1 MKNIDNNKEISTVTA
16 IVENELSCKVLNCS
30 KTGAGANGNVY
41 KITIDIPPYT
51 VAVKSAK
58 NGSLLIKEKA
68 YTDFILSKTDIP
80 MPRTLFLKINS
91 DENERSYM
99 CMEFLDGVNAN
110 DPKLLLRGIKAKAQL
125 RDSVIENLEKL
136 QSVKGD
142 KYGSFDSLEYDD
154 WHDYYRPFSEKVIL
168 FAEDEAKKGN
178 IIPYVAGVMRKAFD
192 NYDKVFSEPIS
203 KPTLT
208 HGDFWLPNILVDRKS
223 LRVTGVLD
231 PFNVMWAD
239 SHYELFA
246 LIAGRENKYKIYD
259 TYKKLHNI
267 SDKCDLKLEYYA
279 LFSEMYWYSITHHKF
294 DDFLKLKARLLNKQL
309 RRFNII

>member
-1 MKNIDNNKEISTVTA
+1 MKIDDNTEIYTVTA
-16 IVENELSCKVLNCS
+16 IVESEINCKALNCY
-30 KTGAGANGNVY
+30 KTGAGANGSVY
-41 KITIDIPPYT
+41 KIAIDIPPYT

-58 NGSLLIKEKA
+58 NGSMLIKEKE
-68 YTDFILSKTDIP
+68 YTEFILSKADIP
-80 MPRTLFLKINS
+80 MPRTLFMKINS
-91 DENERSYM
+91 DEDQKSYM
-99 CMEFLDGVNAN
+99 GMEFLDGVNAN
-110 DPKLLLRGIKAKAQL
+110 EQKLLLRGRRAKARL

-142 KYGSFDSLEYDD
+142 KYGSFDSPEYNN

-168 FAEDEAKKGN
+168 FAEDEARKGN
-178 IIPYVAGVMRKAFD
+178 IIPYVANIMRKAFN

-208 HGDFWLPNILVDRKS
+208 HGDFWLPNILVDPTS

-239 SHYELFA
+239 SDYELFA
-246 LIAGRENKYKIYD
+246 LIAGRGNKYKIYD
-259 TYKKLHNI
+259 TYKKLHEI

-294 DDFLKLKARLLNKQL
+294 DGFLKLKAKLLKKQL

>member
-1 MKNIDNNKEISTVTA
+1 MKKIDNNKEISTVTA
-16 IVENELSCKVLNCS
+16 IVESELTCKALNCS
-30 KTGAGANGNVY
+30 KTGSGANGNVY

-68 YTDFILSKTDIP
+68 YTDLILSKTDIP
-80 MPRTLFLKINS
+80 MPLTLFLKINS
-91 DENERSYM
+91 NENERSYM

-110 DPKLLLRGIKAKAQL
+110 DPKLLLRGKKAKARL
-125 RDSVIENLEKL
+125 CDSVIENLEKL
-136 QSVKGD
+136 QSVKGE
-142 KYGSFDSLEYDD
+142 KYGSFDSPEYDD

-168 FAEDEAKKGN
+168 FAEDEVKKGN

-192 NYDKVFSEPIS
+192 NYDKVFSEPIGE
-203 KPTLT
+203 PTLT

-239 SHYELFA
+239 NHYELFA
-246 LIAGRENKYKIYD
+246 LIAGRGNKYKIYD

-279 LFSEMYWYSITHHKF
+279 LFSEIYWYSITHHKY
-294 DDFLKLKARLLNKQL
+294 DNFLKLKAKLLEKQL
-309 RRFNII
+309 RRFNID

>member
-1 MKNIDNNKEISTVTA
+1 MKNYDINSEIITIA
-16 IVENELSCKVLNCS
+16 NIVESELSCKVLNCS

-58 NGSLLIKEKA
+58 NGSMLIKEKA
-68 YTDFILSKTDIP
+68 YADFILSKTDIP

-91 DENERSYM
+91 DETQKSYM

-110 DPKLLLRGIKAKAQL
+110 DQKLLLRGKKAKARL
-125 RDSVIENLEKL
+125 RDSVIKNLEKL
-136 QSVKGD
+136 QNVKGD
-142 KYGSFDSLEYDD
+142 KYGSFDSPEYDN
-154 WHDYYRPFSEKVIL
+154 WHDYYRPFSEKVVL
-168 FAEDEAKKGN
+168 FAEDEVKKGN

-208 HGDFWLPNILVDRKS
+208 HGDFWLPNMLVDRKS

-239 SHYELFA
+239 SDYELFA
-246 LIAGRENKYKIYD
+246 LIAGRGNKYKIYD

-279 LFSEMYWYSITHHKF
+279 LFTEMYWYSITHHKY
-294 DDFLKLKARLLNKQL
+294 DNFLKLKAKLLEKQL
-309 RRFNII
+309 LRFNII

>member
-1 MKNIDNNKEISTVTA
+1 MRKKDINTEISTITN
-16 IVENELSCKVLNCS
+16 IIENELTCKVLNCS

-51 VAVKSAK
+51 VAVKTAK
-58 NGSLLIKEKA
+58 NGSLLVKEKA
-68 YTDFILSKTDIP
+68 YTDFILNKTDIP

-91 DENERSYM
+91 DDTQKSYM
-99 CMEFLDGVNAN
+99 CMEFLDGINAN
-110 DPKLLLRGIKAKAQL
+110 EQRLLFRGRKAKARL

-136 QSVKGD
+136 QGVKGE
-142 KYGSFDSLEYDD
+142 KYGSFDSPEYDN

-168 FAEDEAKKGN
+168 FAENEVINGN
-178 IIPYVAGVMRKAFD
+178 INPYVADIMRKAFD

-203 KPTLT
+203 APTLT
-208 HGDFWLPNILVDRKS
+208 HGDFWLPNILVNKKS
-223 LRVTGVLD
+223 LAVTGVLD

-239 SHYELFA
+239 SDYELFA
-246 LIAGRENKYKIYD
+246 IIAGRGNSYKLYD
-259 TYKKLHNI
+259 TFKKIHNI

-279 LFSEMYWYSITHHKF
+279 LFSEMYWYSITHHKY
-294 DDFLKLKARLLNKQL
+294 DGFLKLKAQLLEKQL

>member
-1 MKNIDNNKEISTVTA
+1 MRKKDINTEICTITN
-16 IVENELSCKVLNCS
+16 IVESELTCKVLNCS

-58 NGSLLIKEKA
+58 NGFLLVKEKA

-91 DENERSYM
+91 DEAQKSYM

-110 DPKLLLRGIKAKAQL
+110 EQRLLFRGRKAKARL

-136 QSVKGD
+136 QGVKGE
-142 KYGSFDSLEYDD
+142 KYGSFDSPEYDN

-168 FAEDEAKKGN
+168 FAENEVVNGN
-178 IIPYVAGVMRKAFD
+178 INPYVADIMRKAFD
-192 NYDKVFSEPIS
+192 NYDTVFSEPIS
-203 KPTLT
+203 APTLT
-208 HGDFWLPNILVDRKS
+208 HGDFWLPNILVNKKS
-223 LRVTGVLD
+223 LAVTGVLD
-231 PFNVMWAD
+231 PFNVIWAD
-239 SHYELFA
+239 SDYELFA
-246 LIAGRENKYKIYD
+246 IIAGRGNSYKLYD
-259 TYKKLHNI
+259 TFKKIHNI

-279 LFSEMYWYSITHHKF
+279 LFSEMYWYSITHHKY
-294 DDFLKLKARLLNKQL
+294 DGFLILKARLLEKQL

>member
-1 MKNIDNNKEISTVTA
+1 MKKIDNNKEISTVTA
-16 IVENELSCKVLNCS
+16 IVESELTCKALNCS
-30 KTGAGANGNVY
+30 KTGSGANGNVY

-68 YTDFILSKTDIP
+68 YTDLILSKTDIP
-80 MPRTLFLKINS
+80 MPLTLFLKINS
-91 DENERSYM
+91 NENERSYM

-110 DPKLLLRGIKAKAQL
+110 DPKLLLRGKKAKARL
-125 RDSVIENLEKL
+125 CDSVIENLEKL
-136 QSVKGD
+136 QSVKGE

-168 FAEDEAKKGN
+168 FAEDEVKKGN

-192 NYDKVFSEPIS
+192 NYDKVFSEPIGE
-203 KPTLT
+203 PTLT

-223 LRVTGVLD
+223 LSVTGVLD

-246 LIAGRENKYKIYD
+246 LIAGRGNKYKIYD

-279 LFSEMYWYSITHHKF
+279 LFSEIYWYSITHHKY
-294 DDFLKLKARLLNKQL
+294 DNFLKLKAKLLEKQL
-309 RRFNII
+309 RRFNID

>member
-1 MKNIDNNKEISTVTA
+1 MRNTSINTEISTITN
-16 IVENELSCKVLNCS
+16 IIENELSCKVLDCT

-41 KITIDIPPYT
+41 KITIDAPPYT
-51 VAVKSAK
+51 VAIKSAK
-58 NGSLLIKEKA
+58 NGSMLIKERA

-91 DENERSYM
+91 AENEKSYM

-110 DPKLLLRGIKAKAQL
+110 DPMLLLRRRKAKARL
-125 RDSVIENLEKL
+125 RDSVIENLEKI
-136 QSVKGD
+136 QSIKGE
-142 KYGSFDSLEYDD
+142 KYGSFDSPEFDD

-168 FAEDEAKKGN
+168 FAEDEAKKGAIN
-178 IIPYVAGVMRKAFD
+178 PYVADIMRKAFD
-192 NYDKVFSEPIS
+192 NYDNVFSEPIS

-223 LRVTGVLD
+223 LNVTGVLD
-231 PFNVMWAD
+231 PFNSMWAD
-239 SHYELFA
+239 SDYELFA
-246 LIAGRENKYKIYD
+246 IIAGRGNNYRIYE

-294 DDFLKLKARLLNKQL
+294 DGFLKFKAQLLEKQL
-309 RRFNII
+309 RRFKII

>member
-1 MKNIDNNKEISTVTA
+1 MKNNDIDSEIITITD
-16 IVENELSCKVLNCS
+16 IVESELSCKALNCS
-30 KTGAGANGNVY
+30 KTGSGANGNVY
-41 KITIDIPPYT
+41 KIAIDIPPYT

-58 NGSLLIKEKA
+58 NGSLLVKEKT

-80 MPRTLFLKINS
+80 MPRTLFLKVNN
-91 DENERSYM
+91 DETQKSYM
-99 CMEFLDGVNAN
+99 CMEFLDGINAN
-110 DPKLLLRGIKAKAQL
+110 DPKLLLRGRKAKARL
-125 RDSVIENLEKL
+125 RDSVIESLEKI

-142 KYGSFDSLEYDD
+142 KYGSFDSPEYDD

-168 FAEDEAKKGN
+168 FAEDEVKKGN
-178 IIPYVAGVMRKAFD
+178 INPYVADVMRKAFY
-192 NYDKVFSEPIS
+192 NYDTVFSEPIS

-239 SHYELFA
+239 SDYELFA
-246 LIAGRENKYKIYD
+246 IIAGRGNSYKLYD

-309 RRFNII
+309 RRFNIL